1 MRMRSLPV
9 VNRNDVY
16 EIDADEI
23 YDCCKDDGE
32 SERNRRGEREVVG
45 VGYTKVAQGKSR
57 LSLLI
62 FAQAVLQ
69 LIGAVNI
76 FYATSEKGSLDRL
89 AVSSTVLCFI
99 SLIFGELGRKHSRAL
114 LLRFYII
121 VSSIGMLLSIA
132 CALGGNLSFK
142 VIQDLGGWETKKFE
156 LFRTTGLLIGFLV
169 QILSI
174 STTVSLIGNMSPPK
188 RAS

>member
-1 MRMRSLPV
+1 MQQRKSGNSTSRPTGTDGSDFSFRMV
-9 VNRNDVY
+9 VDSR
-16 EIDADEI
+16 
-23 YDCCKDDGE
+23 
-32 SERNRRGEREVVG
+32 
-45 VGYTKVAQGKSR
+45 YTKVALGKSR

-62 FAQAVLQ
+62 FAQAILQ
-69 LIGAVNI
+69 LIEAVNI

-99 SLIFGELGRKHSRAL
+99 SLIFGELGRKRSRAL

-121 VSSIGMLLSIA
+121 VSSIGMLFSIA

-156 LFRTTGLLIGFLV
+156 IFRTTGLLIGFLV